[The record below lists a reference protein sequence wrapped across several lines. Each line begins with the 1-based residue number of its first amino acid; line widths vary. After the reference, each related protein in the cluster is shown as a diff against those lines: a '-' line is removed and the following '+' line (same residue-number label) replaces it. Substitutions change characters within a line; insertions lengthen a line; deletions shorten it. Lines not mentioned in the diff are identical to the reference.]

1 MSGDTPRS
9 DLALDAKELIQLF
22 SDAGYSPQKLAPML
36 AGRVSY
42 RALYRWK
49 NGEAKPQ
56 RLADF
61 LAVLDLGAALGI
73 ITKDQRNESE
83 AALRASYVEPD
94 GPDLPAEESLDKDE
108 ISEDA
113 NTESEEGSP

>member
-1 MSGDTPRS
+1 MSGDTSRS
-9 DLALDAKELIQLF
+9 DALDAKALIQIF

-36 AGRVSY
+36 DGRVSY

-83 AALRASYVEPD
+83 AALRATYIEAD
-94 GPDLPAEESLDKDE
+94 GPDLSDEENPDKDE
-108 ISEDA
+108 LSEDA
-113 NTESEEGSP
+113 NTEREEGSQ